1 MAVSGI
7 VGWPEEYWLGAS
19 FTYCRFGV
27 RSLSVYG
34 VWGQSIVGSR
44 DWGPVRGQSIS
55 SVFFFKKLF
64 FRYTSKVYIKVSLS
78 LYFFNVYF

>member
-34 VWGQSIVGSR
+34 VWGQAIVGSR

-55 SVFFFKKLF
+55 SVFFFSKNYF
-64 FRYTSKVYIKVSLS
+64 SDTQVRYI
-78 LYFFNVYF
+78 